1 MKYGC
6 QSMVGPIERLLL
18 KRSEDA
24 FVSAENV
31 RAQWQGLNY
40 LGCPDYEKAVS
51 EYERFA
57 ALLKQFVPEISYLPK
72 NDPVGLDSIYV
83 FDPVLVTRCGAVLCQ
98 MGKAHRRPEP
108 AAIGAFLPALG
119 IPVLGAIGGEGTLEG
134 GDTLWID
141 ERTLAVGRSSRT
153 NKEGIRELKKLT
165 EGLIE
170 ELIVV
175 PLPSSVFHLLAV
187 ISLVDHDL
195 AVIHARLLPEA
206 FQQSLCARGIK
217 LLALLEEEYG
227 TLGCNILAVAP
238 RKCVMLSGNPRTR
251 AVLEAEGV
259 EVWTYEGAEIS
270 LKGEGGPTCLTR
282 PLLRL

>member
-1 MKYGC
+1 
-6 QSMVGPIERLLL
+6 MVGPIERLLL
-18 KRSEDA
+18 KRPEDA

-83 FDPVLVTRCGAVLCQ
+83 FDPVLVTRRGAILCQ
-98 MGKAHRRPEP
+98 MGKARRCPEP

-141 ERTLAVGRSSRT
+141 EHTLAVGRSSRT
-153 NKEGIRELKKLT
+153 NEEGIRELKKLT
-165 EGLIE
+165 EGLID

-206 FQQSLCARGIK
+206 FQQSLRARGIK
-217 LLALLEEEYG
+217 LLALPEEEYG

-251 AVLEAEGV
+251 AVLEAKGV
-259 EVWTYEGAEIS
+259 EVWTYDGAEIS

>member
-1 MKYGC
+1 
-6 QSMVGPIERLLL
+6 MVGPIERLLL
-18 KRSEDA
+18 KRPEEA
-24 FVSAENV
+24 FISAENV

-40 LGCPDYEKAVS
+40 LDCPDYEKAVS

-57 ALLKQFVPEISYLPK
+57 ALLKQFVAEISYLPK

-83 FDPVLVTRCGAVLCQ
+83 FDPVLVTNGGAILCQ
-98 MGKAHRRPEP
+98 MGKAQRRTEP
-108 AAIGAFLPALG
+108 AVIGAFLPALG
-119 IPVLGAIGGEGTLEG
+119 IPVLGAIGGNGTLEG

-153 NKEGIRELKKLT
+153 NEDGIRELKKLT
-165 EGLIE
+165 AGLID

-187 ISLVDHDL
+187 VSLVDRDL
-195 AVIHARLLPEA
+195 AVIHPRLLPEA
-206 FQQSLCARGIK
+206 FQQSLRARGIK
-217 LLALLEEEYG
+217 LLALPEEEYS
-227 TLGCNILAVAP
+227 TLGCNILTVAP
-238 RKCVMLSGNPRTR
+238 RKCVMLSGSPRTK

-259 EVWTYEGAEIS
+259 EVWTYDGVEIS

-282 PLLRL
+282 PLLRV